1 MAKAKLPVY
10 NNVTTAQLKA
20 GFNAAKTSIG
30 TFFSEFKSNIGGAP
44 DERGLS
50 DRFVVEMK
58 KNVPGIHIVRV
69 FYVIIMQQA
78 NGSMWG

>member
-1 MAKAKLPVY
+1 MSQANLPVY

-20 GFNAAKTSIG
+20 GFNAAKISIG
-30 TFFSEFKSNIGGAP
+30 TFFAEFKSNIGGRP

-58 KNVPGIHIVRV
+58 KNVPGIHIVRGN
-69 FYVIIMQQA
+69 YVVIMQQA
-78 NGSMWG
+78 NSSV